1 MIKCFIR
8 ASLYMVAAVT
18 ILFAGGNTMIPEIG
32 AKAPEFTLVSSNGDT
47 VRLSDFSGKNYVV
60 LIFYPGDETPGCTK
74 QLCAIRDDYAAF
86 GVKGVKVFGVNPADA
101 ASHKKF
107 IKNQNYQFPLLI
119 DEGQKVAKLY
129 GCDGWPMVKR
139 TVFVVDKQGK
149 VVFAKRGM
157 PANEEI
163 LKAIPDKK

>member
-1 MIKCFIR
+1 MKKCFIQ
-8 ASLYMVAAVT
+8 ASLYTVVAAA

-32 AKAPEFTLVSSNGDT
+32 AKAPGFTLVSSNGDT
-47 VRLSDFSGKNYVV
+47 VRLGDFSGKNYVV

-74 QLCAIRDDYAAF
+74 QLCSIRDDYAAF
-86 GVKGVKVFGVNPADA
+86 ESKGVKVFGMNPADA

-107 IKNQNYQFPLLI
+107 IKNQSYQFPLLI

-139 TVFVVDKQGK
+139 TVFVIDKHGT

-157 PANEEI
+157 PPNDEI
-163 LKAIPDKK
+163 LKSIPDEK